1 MQLKVQT
8 VFYLNQKELLLEDRR
23 NVIDFE
29 KQLVNYIPEQQQ
41 KFQNGVF
48 VGSIILKVWNKSV
61 ARAKKKHS
69 PRTILSL
76 FPPLDPSMANF
87 RDSMTE

>member
-1 MQLKVQT
+1 MEEAKSPPEPTPPAEQMQLKIQT

-29 KQLVNYIPEQQQ
+29 KQMVNFIPELQQ

-48 VGSIILKVWNKSV
+48 VGSIILKVWNKAV
-61 ARAKKKHS
+61 ARAKKKYS
-69 PRTILSL
+69 PRTIL
-76 FPPLDPSMANF
+76 
-87 RDSMTE
+87 